1 MASCDLK
8 CERIQAIHSD
18 HPIIIEDDSKVA
30 HIKKL
35 PTMVCSKD
43 NMRKVTLLND
53 TSILNNIDAKNSL
66 TTENLNNPLL
76 TYNDKGQEENLE
88 SLIGNDDNGKRPFEQ
103 CKKDDNNSRKHVDCS
118 DKTNELSFN
127 PYNENEE
134 NLSGNITLLCA
145 SPSDPHSLSSFTTP
159 IYHENSDQL
168 ENNKLIYACRSKTG
182 KPGNTCTT
190 NSDESVKFDCIKN
203 DQFYTREKKVYKCI
217 IPNHPPEQEENKTCK
232 KESLVDQMASSFIE
246 HHNKTVKIIKVAAND
261 LFCLITNPSKD
272 PSKHDNDLNYINAV
286 IEFTKDTISAVTTH
300 ANKFINSDQECEDKG
315 SKTSKPQS
323 GSNPPETFDLAS
335 SNNLV
340 ESAKEKINNLVNKNI
355 PDQEQSQNDNNQ
367 AQDDLTLETVI
378 LINESSQGNSSR
390 DKVYA
395 TAKQISNDPSHQ
407 LTGTSTS
414 LTNEIKNNLTKD
426 VFENSSSYKILPPSK
441 MDFESDEYNDD
452 SDESAPSNIFTTLKD
467 KIRAVFN
474 DHNNLDNTSANS
486 SGTKFSEDSDDDQ
499 TPKPVH

>member
-1 MASCDLK
+1 MDHNMHTEQDSPPDNRSDDDFLLGPAESITVKNIICNKPKHPCDPVPKCPTTPCDPSTVRLQCCAKGVSFKLSCTKLPPDCNNPEARYECELVDEGNDIDYNIMASCDLK

-76 TYNDKGQEENLE
+76 TYNDKG
-88 SLIGNDDNGKRPFEQ
+88 
-103 CKKDDNNSRKHVDCS
+103 
-118 DKTNELSFN
+118 
-127 PYNENEE
+127 
-134 NLSGNITLLCA
+134 
-145 SPSDPHSLSSFTTP
+145 
-159 IYHENSDQL
+159 
-168 ENNKLIYACRSKTG
+168 
-182 KPGNTCTT
+182 
-190 NSDESVKFDCIKN
+190 
-203 DQFYTREKKVYKCI
+203 
-217 IPNHPPEQEENKTCK
+217 QEENKTCK